1 MTEIYVDQD
10 GQYNWHN
17 ELLTFDKD
25 SWTDRQWDI
34 FTELDGPDRFVYAQA
49 VESGHAHEISRLE
62 EGYGYD
68 PENGEY

>member
-17 ELLTFDKD
+17 EVIIFDRD
-25 SWTDRQWDI
+25 SFTERQWEI
-34 FTELDGPDRFVYAQA
+34 FTELDGPERFTYAQA
-49 VESGHAHEISRLE
+49 VTSEDAVEISRLE
-62 EGYGYD
+62 ESYGYD